1 MSASSKKKQR
11 SQADASKMTERQ
23 LAEQKEARQIR
34 LYTILFVIALAVMV
48 VTAVSVGV
56 TKTISASGVREKNT
70 VAMSI
75 GGNNLS
81 NAELNY
87 YYMDT
92 VNNFYSQ
99 SGAYASIFGLDV
111 SKPLDQQIADQ
122 ATGDTW
128 ADYFL
133 NSAKDAAVSTYALCD
148 AAAQE
153 GYTLS
158 EADQVTVENTVQQ
171 QTLYAK
177 ISGYPSTEKY
187 LKAIYGNGATEEG
200 YRSYVE
206 KSVLA
211 DSFYNAHSESLTY
224 TDADLRAAEKG
235 NYNAYSSFTFHSYYL
250 PVNSFLTGGTTDAD
264 GKTTYSDEEQMSAE
278 KAALAAAKSLTD
290 SSITSPEALDAAI
303 AALEINKDT
312 TAASTLNTDLRYS
325 SVNVNYQE
333 WVSDASRKTG
343 DKAYFASTGTAD
355 DGSEEI
361 YGYYVV
367 YYLGTNDNT
376 FALRNVRH
384 ILAKF
389 EGGTANETGATVY
402 SDEEKA
408 AAKAEAE
415 ELLNQWKSGE
425 ATEDSFAQLAAEK
438 TDDTASAENGGLY
451 EDVYPGQMVSAFES
465 WCYDSARKSG
475 DTGIVETEYGYHV
488 MYFVGDSDLTYR
500 DYQITTQLRQEDM
513 TSWYSDLL
521 ASNTATDGDTSY
533 IRKDIILSAN

>member
-11 SQADASKMTERQ
+11 SQTDASKMTERQ
-23 LAEQKEARQIR
+23 LAEQKEAKQIR
-34 LYTILFVIALAVMV
+34 LYTILFVIVLAVMV
-48 VTAVSVGV
+48 VTAVYVGV
-56 TKTISASGVREKNT
+56 SKTISGSGVREKNT
-70 VAMSI
+70 VAVTI
-75 GGNNLS
+75 GGNDLS

-87 YYMDT
+87 YYMDS

-99 SGAYASIFGLDV
+99 SGSYAAIFGLDV

-122 ATGDTW
+122 ATGETW

-133 NSAKDAAVSTYALCD
+133 NSAKDAAASTYALCD
-148 AAAQE
+148 AAAKE

-158 EADQVTVENTVQQ
+158 ETDLATVENAVQQ

-177 ISGYPSTEKY
+177 LSGYPSTEKY

-211 DSFYNAHSESLTY
+211 DSFYNAHNESLTY
-224 TDADLRAAEKG
+224 DDAALRDAEKD
-235 NYNAYSSFTFHSYYL
+235 NYNTFSSFTFHSYYL

-264 GKTTYSDEEQMSAE
+264 GKTTYSDGEQANAE

-290 SSITSPEALDAAI
+290 SSITSPEALDEAI

-312 TAASTLNTDLRYS
+312 SAASTLNTDLRYS
-325 SVNVNYQE
+325 SVNINYQE
-333 WVSDASRKTG
+333 WVSDTSRKAG
-343 DKAYFASTGTAD
+343 DKAYFASSGTAD

-367 YYLGTNDNT
+367 YYLSSNDNT

-389 EGGTANETGATVY
+389 EGGTTNETGATVY
-402 SDEEKA
+402 SDEDKA
-408 AAKAEAE
+408 AAKAKAE

-425 ATEDSFAQLAAEK
+425 ATEDSFAQLATEK
-438 TDDTASAENGGLY
+438 TDDTASAQSGGLY

-465 WCYDSARKSG
+465 WCYDSARKPG

-488 MYFVGDSDLTYR
+488 MYFVGDSSLTYR
-500 DYQITTQLRQEDM
+500 DYQITAQLRQADM
-513 TSWYSDLL
+513 TQWYSDLL
-521 ASNTATDGDTSY
+521 ASNTVTEGDTRY

>member
-23 LAEQKEARQIR
+23 LAEQKEARQNR

-158 EADQVTVENTVQQ
+158 EADQVTVETTVQQ

-415 ELLNQWKSGE
+415 
-425 ATEDSFAQLAAEK
+425 
-438 TDDTASAENGGLY
+438 
-451 EDVYPGQMVSAFES
+451 
-465 WCYDSARKSG
+465 
-475 DTGIVETEYGYHV
+475 
-488 MYFVGDSDLTYR
+488 
-500 DYQITTQLRQEDM
+500 
-513 TSWYSDLL
+513 
-521 ASNTATDGDTSY
+521 
-533 IRKDIILSAN
+533 

>member
-23 LAEQKEARQIR
+23 LAEQKEAKQIR
-34 LYTILFVIALAVMV
+34 LYTILFVVVLAVMV
-48 VTAVSVGV
+48 VAAVSVGV
-56 TKTISASGVREKNT
+56 SKTISASGTREKNT
-70 VAMSI
+70 VAMTI
-75 GGNNLS
+75 GENKVS

-99 SGAYASIFGLDV
+99 SGAYASIFGMDV

-122 ATGDTW
+122 ATGETW

-133 NSAKDAAVSTYALCD
+133 NSAKDAAVSTYALCS
-148 AAAQE
+148 AAAEE

-158 EADQVTVENTVQQ
+158 EADQATVENAVQQ
-171 QTLYAK
+171 QVLYAK
-177 ISGYPSTEKY
+177 LSGYPSTEKY

-211 DSFYNAHSESLTY
+211 DSFYSAHNDSLTY
-224 TDADLRAAEKG
+224 TDAELREAEKD
-235 NYNAYSSFTFHSYYL
+235 NYNTFSSFTFHSYYL

-264 GKTTYSDEEQMSAE
+264 GKTTYSDEEQASAE
-278 KAALAAAKSLTD
+278 KAALAAAKSLVD
-290 SSITSPEALDAAI
+290 DNIDSPEALDEAI

-325 SVNVNYQE
+325 SVNISYQE
-333 WVSDASRKTG
+333 WVSDTSRKTG

-389 EGGTANETGATVY
+389 EGGTAKETGATVY

-425 ATEDSFAQLAAEK
+425 ATEDSFAQLAA
-438 TDDTASAENGGLY
+438 
-451 EDVYPGQMVSAFES
+451 
-465 WCYDSARKSG
+465 
-475 DTGIVETEYGYHV
+475 
-488 MYFVGDSDLTYR
+488 
-500 DYQITTQLRQEDM
+500 
-513 TSWYSDLL
+513 
-521 ASNTATDGDTSY
+521 
-533 IRKDIILSAN
+533 

>member
-1 MSASSKKKQR
+1 M
-11 SQADASKMTERQ
+11 E
-23 LAEQKEARQIR
+23 
-34 LYTILFVIALAVMV
+34 
-48 VTAVSVGV
+48 
-56 TKTISASGVREKNT
+56 
-70 VAMSI
+70 
-75 GGNNLS
+75 
-81 NAELNY
+81 NA
-87 YYMDT
+87 
-92 VNNFYSQ
+92 
-99 SGAYASIFGLDV
+99 
-111 SKPLDQQIADQ
+111 
-122 ATGDTW
+122 
-128 ADYFL
+128 
-133 NSAKDAAVSTYALCD
+133 
-148 AAAQE
+148 
-153 GYTLS
+153 
-158 EADQVTVENTVQQ
+158 VQQ
-171 QTLYAK
+171 QVLYAK
-177 ISGYPSTEKY
+177 LSGYPSTEKY

-211 DSFYNAHSESLTY
+211 DSFYSAHNDSLTY
-224 TDADLRAAEKG
+224 TDAALREAEKDA
-235 NYNAYSSFTFHSYYL
+235 YNTYSAFTFHSYYL

-264 GKTTYSDEEQMSAE
+264 GKTTYSDEEQMIAE
-278 KAALAAAKSLTD
+278 KAALAAAKSLVD
-290 SSITSPEALDAAI
+290 DNIDSPEALDEAI

-325 SVNVNYQE
+325 SVNINYQE
-333 WVSDASRKTG
+333 WVSDTSRKTG

-500 DYQITTQLRQEDM
+500 DYQITAQLRQNDM
-513 TSWYSDLL
+513 NAWYSELL
-521 ASNTATDGDTSY
+521 ASNTATDGDTRY

>member
-158 EADQVTVENTVQQ
+158 EADQVTD
-171 QTLYAK
+171 
-177 ISGYPSTEKY
+177 
-187 LKAIYGNGATEEG
+187 
-200 YRSYVE
+200 R
-206 KSVLA
+206 KSV
-211 DSFYNAHSESLTY
+211 
-224 TDADLRAAEKG
+224 
-235 NYNAYSSFTFHSYYL
+235 
-250 PVNSFLTGGTTDAD
+250 V
-264 GKTTYSDEEQMSAE
+264 
-278 KAALAAAKSLTD
+278 
-290 SSITSPEALDAAI
+290 
-303 AALEINKDT
+303 
-312 TAASTLNTDLRYS
+312 
-325 SVNVNYQE
+325 
-333 WVSDASRKTG
+333 
-343 DKAYFASTGTAD
+343 
-355 DGSEEI
+355 
-361 YGYYVV
+361 
-367 YYLGTNDNT
+367 
-376 FALRNVRH
+376 
-384 ILAKF
+384 
-389 EGGTANETGATVY
+389 
-402 SDEEKA
+402 
-408 AAKAEAE
+408 
-415 ELLNQWKSGE
+415 
-425 ATEDSFAQLAAEK
+425 
-438 TDDTASAENGGLY
+438 
-451 EDVYPGQMVSAFES
+451 
-465 WCYDSARKSG
+465 
-475 DTGIVETEYGYHV
+475 
-488 MYFVGDSDLTYR
+488 
-500 DYQITTQLRQEDM
+500 
-513 TSWYSDLL
+513 
-521 ASNTATDGDTSY
+521 
-533 IRKDIILSAN
+533 